1 MRKRYGRNGMLLYVG
16 GLFWWGEAA
25 KDDER
30 ASELLAEWH
39 VAVEDVC
46 AVLVEVVKPVGVG
59 ERSVTRLD
67 AMRSL
72 RDFDAL

>member
-25 KDDER
+25 KDDEQ
-30 ASELLAEWH
+30 ATELLAEWC

-46 AVLVEVVKPVGVG
+46 AVLVEVAKGVG
-59 ERSVTRLD
+59 ERLVT
-67 AMRSL
+67 
-72 RDFDAL
+72 